1 MYIVRVTTQT
11 LSLEELAGELIS
23 ASGRLL
29 RLVGAETD
37 ATMSVAAARALARLQ
52 ETGPC
57 RVTELARSER
67 CAQPS
72 MTALVDRL
80 ERAGCVRRGSDAG
93 DARAVLVA
101 ITDEGRRQ
109 LAETRAAMAA
119 VLAPSLRRL
128 DADDLAQLTGSA
140 RIIRSM
146 MEDFDN

>member
-1 MYIVRVTTQT
+1 MTQT
-11 LSLEELAGELIS
+11 LSIEELAGDLVA

-37 ATMSVAAARALARLQ
+37 VTMSVSAARVLARLQ
-52 ETGPC
+52 DAGPQ

-72 MTALVDRL
+72 MTSLVDRL
-80 ERAGCVRRGSDAG
+80 EKAGCVTKGSDVDDG
-93 DARAVLVA
+93 RVVLVT
-101 ITDEGRRQ
+101 ITDEGRRR
-109 LAETRAAMAA
+109 LTETRAAMAT

-128 DADDLAQLTGSA
+128 DEDDRARLAGSV